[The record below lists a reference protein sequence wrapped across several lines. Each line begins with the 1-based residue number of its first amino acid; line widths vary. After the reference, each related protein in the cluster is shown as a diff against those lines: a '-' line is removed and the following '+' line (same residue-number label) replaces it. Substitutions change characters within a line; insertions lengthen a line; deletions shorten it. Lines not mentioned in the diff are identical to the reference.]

1 MRPDLLDRG
10 AIRALRAKRAQPG
23 LKESKALQDQI
34 VLGLQALS
42 AQEDLP
48 ARRAPAGSFDDIDDI
63 PESIRSGEDT
73 LLITGDISGGTGNL
87 VTFNEDGDLVNSVT
101 NISDI
106 ILGDPGEFN
115 SSNKNFVS
123 WSDGRAV
130 DSEIPITSI
139 SLGTDVKTANYFSS
153 TRENVKFDLSD
164 IVDDITLIFPED
176 PVHGDKIS
184 YSIINESPNGYMLL
198 VDSNNQLLNGLLSDE
213 IRAFFSGSLTGD
225 SVSFEYFDSI
235 GWVTTSVALKPHC
248 STLGRWTEQP
258 TNPDST
264 YTKLLVDRIHHDVG
278 KLADITN
285 DRRINIKRSGDY
297 NCSFSIGSQ
306 SKTQQVGL
314 IFQAVLY
321 KNGYSI
327 DHSNAWTRS
336 GSKSEAASH
345 VSSSITMTLES
356 NDYLEVFWEGGDDQ
370 YADVTS
376 SFSVVEIR

>member
-1 MRPDLLDRG
+1 M
-10 AIRALRAKRAQPG
+10 
-23 LKESKALQDQI
+23 
-34 VLGLQALS
+34 GLQALS

-48 ARRAPAGSFDDIDDI
+48 ARRAQRSSFDDIDDI

-235 GWVTTSVALKPHC
+235 GWVTTSVAFKT
-248 STLGRWTEQP
+248 TL
-258 TNPDST
+258 
-264 YTKLLVDRIHHDVG
+264 
-278 KLADITN
+278 
-285 DRRINIKRSGDY
+285 
-297 NCSFSIGSQ
+297 
-306 SKTQQVGL
+306 
-314 IFQAVLY
+314 
-321 KNGYSI
+321 
-327 DHSNAWTRS
+327 
-336 GSKSEAASH
+336 
-345 VSSSITMTLES
+345 
-356 NDYLEVFWEGGDDQ
+356 
-370 YADVTS
+370 
-376 SFSVVEIR
+376 